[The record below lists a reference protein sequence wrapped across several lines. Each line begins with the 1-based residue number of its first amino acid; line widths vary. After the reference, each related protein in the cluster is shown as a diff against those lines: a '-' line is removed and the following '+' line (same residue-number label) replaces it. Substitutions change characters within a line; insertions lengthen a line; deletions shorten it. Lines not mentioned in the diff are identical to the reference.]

1 LNAKGRSVSRDQDPF
16 RNVSKKMETLWQ
28 LTNVE
33 SFSDEE
39 RAALSFAVV
48 AVQFAMVPERV
59 EDFGTFL
66 ESWPPPLTSE
76 QEARWADLDCG
87 NLEDD

>member
-1 LNAKGRSVSRDQDPF
+1 VSRVQNPF
-16 RNVSKKMETLWQ
+16 RNVSKKMETLSQ

-39 RAALSFAVV
+39 RAALSFAVM

-59 EDFGTFL
+59 EEFGTFL
-66 ESWPPPLTSE
+66 KS
-76 QEARWADLDCG
+76 
-87 NLEDD
+87 